1 MLTSDELA
9 TLRAEMLDLMPDTC
23 VIQRPATTV
32 GSAGFAAKTYS
43 AVGTAAC
50 RLDPLKKQLDKEV
63 LAMQETTAYY
73 RQLTVPYDTDLR
85 AEDKVVIGGRTYEVR
100 QLDDDH
106 SLRAVRRAVVVKTEV

>member
-1 MLTSDELA
+1 MLNDAELA
-9 TLRAEMLDLMPDTC
+9 ALRADMLDLMPDSC
-23 VIQRPATTV
+23 VIQRPTATV

-43 AVGTAAC
+43 AVGTTAC

-63 LAMQETTAYY
+63 IAMQETTAYY

-85 AEDKVVIGGRTYEVR
+85 AEDKVVIGTRSYEVR

-106 SLRAVRRAVVVKTEV
+106 SLRAVRRAVVVETEV